1 MLRDFKDTMFFTL
14 FMCSL
19 MVLGM
24 SVWNLYLLEHFFLG
38 NLAAGFL
45 PGFITDFLLD
55 VLLSRTFGQRT
66 SISLFE
72 RLSQALA
79 KDCGHIWGYGA
90 SNGIIDVYLWSAF

>member
-1 MLRDFKDTMFFTL
+1 MPRDFKDTMFFTL

-38 NLAAGFL
+38 NLAAAFL